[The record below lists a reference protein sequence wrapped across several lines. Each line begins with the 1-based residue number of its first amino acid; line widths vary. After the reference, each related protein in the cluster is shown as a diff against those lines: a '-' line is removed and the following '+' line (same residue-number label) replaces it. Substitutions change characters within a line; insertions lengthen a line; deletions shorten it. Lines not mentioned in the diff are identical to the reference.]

1 VTRRDATMEEVGDR
15 NGGSPGGGLNPNAA
29 AFTPP
34 VAGPSRSR
42 NQTRNRQKKGQ
53 TKKKASSKLQ
63 PEHQTGSALSR
74 ELEKAFYSG
83 GRSGEESHRQRQQRH
98 QRDRG
103 KGRYRGRPNQD
114 RVAKFDKDLFVQ
126 ANNRFLVSDA
136 VDVGAYDQDP
146 GKSVRR

>member
-1 VTRRDATMEEVGDR
+1 MEEVGDR

-34 VAGPSRSR
+34 VAGPSSRSR
-42 NQTRNRQKKGQ
+42 NQTRNRQR

-63 PEHQTGSALSR
+63 PREQQTGSALSR
-74 ELEKAFYSG
+74 ELEKAFYSSG

-98 QRDRG
+98 QRDSRG
-103 KGRYRGRPNQD
+103 KGRYRGRQNQD
-114 RVAKFDKDLFVQ
+114 RVPAKFDKDLFVQ

-136 VDVGAYDQDP
+136 VDVKAYDQDP

>member
-1 VTRRDATMEEVGDR
+1 MEEVGDR

-34 VAGPSRSR
+34 VAGPSSRSR

-63 PEHQTGSALSR
+63 PREHQTGSALSR

-83 GRSGEESHRQRQQRH
+83 GRSGEEFHRQRQQRH

-103 KGRYRGRPNQD
+103 KGRYRGRQNQD

>member
-1 VTRRDATMEEVGDR
+1 MEEVGDR

-34 VAGPSRSR
+34 VAGPSSRSR
-42 NQTRNRQKKGQ
+42 NQTRNRQR

-74 ELEKAFYSG
+74 ELEKAFYSSG

-98 QRDRG
+98 QRDSRG
-103 KGRYRGRPNQD
+103 KGRYRGRQNQD
-114 RVAKFDKDLFVQ
+114 RVPAKFDKDLFVQ